1 MAWQS
6 DDLKK
11 CIFKAFFLF
20 LLSLA
25 FPPVGSHSLHHHPC
39 SSRLISLSFYISR
52 SLSLYSSFI
61 CSSSAGHISIYFFNF
76 FITIMKCK
84 EDFGLDGDGE
94 PLCIVCSLHTYEQCS
109 TISVFRM

>member
-1 MAWQS
+1 MYIQS
-6 DDLKK
+6 V
-11 CIFKAFFLF
+11 FLF

-25 FPPVGSHSLHHHPC
+25 FPPVDP
-39 SSRLISLSFYISR
+39 SLSIPP
-52 SLSLYSSFI
+52 
-61 CSSSAGHISIYFFNF
+61 GHISIYFFNF